1 MILEND
7 NYNYYNLENDYKK
20 IIFNYNNIIHSSTK
34 FKPIFYFLIT
44 QMNCLILL
52 KIIVKKNLKM

>member
-20 IIFNYNNIIHSSTK
+20 IIFNYNNIVHSSTK
-34 FKPIFYFLIT
+34 FKHIFYFLIT

-52 KIIVKKNLKM
+52 KIIVNKNLKM